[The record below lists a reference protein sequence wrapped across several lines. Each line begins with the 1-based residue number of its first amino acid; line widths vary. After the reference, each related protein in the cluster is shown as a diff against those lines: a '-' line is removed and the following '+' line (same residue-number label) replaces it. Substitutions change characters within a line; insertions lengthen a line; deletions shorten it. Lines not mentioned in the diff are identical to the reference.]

1 MIWNI
6 EEGSGHERGIS
17 LKEIVTYI
25 SDPTV
30 HKSSISKNMLWLYPS
45 VQITSRPGCGRV
57 YRGIKWVDWSGTVE
71 QANSEFQY
79 PEYVTVLSATAF
91 EIKLSVPT
99 DAIVDGESVHL
110 TVTVRRDGEL
120 EIVCLNQTINLQE
133 LQISNCIGWSQ
144 MDIDK
149 LFILISK
156 LHVCQGMK
164 HRKGSLKL
172 RTVQHWN
179 ILGREEGRIITEGPI
194 DTNGENI
201 VNESSNVDIN
211 EVKMTTRSTTVA
223 TIKGNETA
231 ESTDEYIKTIT
242 ESATTAEA
250 SKESTITLS
259 EEDDAYMKAIF
270 MECLEEAPVD
280 IKEFLMS
287 QAGAVINSAT
297 GRGWNIM
304 VIAVCMRLWIKTPR
318 GYTGP
323 TQFLALPSGRVL
335 HK

>member
-30 HKSSISKNMLWLYPS
+30 HKTSISKNMFWLYPS

-91 EIKLSVPT
+91 DIKLSVPT

-120 EIVCLNQTINLQE
+120 EIVCFNQTINLQE

-179 ILGREEGRIITEGPI
+179 ILGREEGRYIKRGQACSILVTSNNSRTCVKCTRSFRRYLRRETEDGTDSSGEEEESPESEGI
-194 DTNGENI
+194 SDDTNEENTTTGATS
-201 VNESSNVDIN
+201 VYMHKENV
-211 EVKMTTRSTTVA
+211 
-223 TIKGNETA
+223 
-231 ESTDEYIKTIT
+231 IT
-242 ESATTAEA
+242 ES
-250 SKESTITLS
+250 
-259 EEDDAYMKAIF
+259 
-270 MECLEEAPVD
+270 PVD
-280 IKEFLMS
+280 TREENRTTETTSVYMH
-287 QAGAVINSAT
+287 N
-297 GRGWNIM
+297 
-304 VIAVCMRLWIKTPR
+304 KTN
-318 GYTGP
+318 
-323 TQFLALPSGRVL
+323 
-335 HK
+335 